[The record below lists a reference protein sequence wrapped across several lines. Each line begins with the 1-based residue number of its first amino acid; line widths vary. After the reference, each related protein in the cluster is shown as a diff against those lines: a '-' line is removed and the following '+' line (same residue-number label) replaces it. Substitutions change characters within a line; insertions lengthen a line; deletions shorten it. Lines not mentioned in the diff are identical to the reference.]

1 MEVRPPRE
9 RVEITGDQLLA
20 PPSSSPS
27 VDVASFTSPSTTT
40 PLKVEVLPNLAD
52 HPLVSGPRYTESHLS
67 IRLLNNPGWYASGLV
82 LGLIGPATG
91 QLGHRFARHRLPRV
105 YELKGELGLAT
116 DNHLDT
122 GRVMVKSTWRHVT
135 RERYERVL
143 AKIEAAQRS
152 GVFTVAGVDLRSEEA
167 YQMALEGGM
176 APPRSKETSEF
187 DFSNLNLS

>member
-1 MEVRPPRE
+1 M
-9 RVEITGDQLLA
+9 
-20 PPSSSPS
+20 
-27 VDVASFTSPSTTT
+27 
-40 PLKVEVLPNLAD
+40 PNLAD
-52 HPLVSGPRYTESHLS
+52 HPLVSGPRYNESHLS

-122 GRVMVKSTWRHVT
+122 GRVVVKSTWRHVT

-187 DFSNLNLS
+187 DFPNLKLS